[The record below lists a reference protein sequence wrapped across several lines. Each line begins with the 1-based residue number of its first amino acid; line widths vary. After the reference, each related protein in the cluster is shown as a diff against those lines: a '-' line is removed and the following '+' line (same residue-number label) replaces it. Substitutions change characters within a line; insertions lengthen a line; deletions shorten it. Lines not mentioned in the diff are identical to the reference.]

1 MISLLTLDARTSYPW
16 PLAWGNALWG
26 YVAYKMYRSGLPK
39 QEQPGLAFG
48 CMLTFA
54 FYTMPANIFTNLL
67 ILGRTPSA
75 ITSSVVLPFHLLA
88 CAFLELVPG
97 ALTFFSGTFML
108 AFIDSMGVLDNVTTG
123 FNFLE
128 EAFALTQSPI
138 AAIAAA
144 TTTNVAGGIARHF
157 IAKGYAKGSAT
168 FDAAFGYGLMYAIAV
183 NALYFWQGVSAS
195 CEQLETVGKK
205 GKIVTD
211 GTCAA
216 ADFLYIALPL
226 IGVVK
231 NLLPTVL
238 PLLQSSGA
246 KTKAKKH

>member
-1 MISLLTLDARTSYPW
+1 
-16 PLAWGNALWG
+16 
-26 YVAYKMYRSGLPK
+26 
-39 QEQPGLAFG
+39 
-48 CMLTFA
+48 
-54 FYTMPANIFTNLL
+54 MPANIFTNLL

-144 TTTNVAGGIARHF
+144 NSDT
-157 IAKGYAKGSAT
+157 
-168 FDAAFGYGLMYAIAV
+168 
-183 NALYFWQGVSAS
+183 
-195 CEQLETVGKK
+195 
-205 GKIVTD
+205 
-211 GTCAA
+211 AA
-216 ADFLYIALPL
+216 ALALLTAVLSRMLLSDRLGGLLDPDRLLLRLEAL
-226 IGVVK
+226 ITLSSALAAPAVV
-231 NLLPTVL
+231 
-238 PLLQSSGA
+238 
-246 KTKAKKH
+246 